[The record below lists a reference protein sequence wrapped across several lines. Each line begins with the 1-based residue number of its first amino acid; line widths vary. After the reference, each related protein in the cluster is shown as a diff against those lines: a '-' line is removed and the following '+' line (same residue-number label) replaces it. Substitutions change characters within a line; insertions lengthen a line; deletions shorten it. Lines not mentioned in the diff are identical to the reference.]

1 MLGSTIVTSTSS
13 SGNVSLTNL
22 SNPRAW
28 GALSSHMRTLRNEL
42 PARRII
48 RPSSPHLYVNVSLP
62 PELNTAS
69 STCTPNSARI
79 AITRG
84 ASFARRPVIM
94 TLRTLGSC
102 ASRAKSGMAGPGS
115 HVRGG
120 SRDSALPHQPLCGH
134 GWPVSRS
141 YCALPVSGTGVLTNV
156 PSKSQTCS
164 SLVSSEEL
172 IVAPIDD
179 VDVVQNLAWTP
190 GSEKTSAKC
199 RACSRTWSS
208 CVSARRKRKVTF
220 PGSASSLCVSYSR
233 LTLART

>member
-1 MLGSTIVTSTSS
+1 
-13 SGNVSLTNL
+13 
-22 SNPRAW
+22 
-28 GALSSHMRTLRNEL
+28 
-42 PARRII
+42 
-48 RPSSPHLYVNVSLP
+48 
-62 PELNTAS
+62 
-69 STCTPNSARI
+69 
-79 AITRG
+79 
-84 ASFARRPVIM
+84 
-94 TLRTLGSC
+94 
-102 ASRAKSGMAGPGS
+102 MAGPGS

-141 YCALPVSGTGVLTNV
+141 YCALPVSGTGVLTSV

-164 SLVSSEEL
+164 SLVSSPL
-172 IVAPIDD
+172 IVAPID
-179 VDVVQNLAWTP
+179 VELVQNLAWTP

-220 PGSASSLCVSYSR
+220 SGSASSLCVSYSR

>member
-1 MLGSTIVTSTSS
+1 MNKIAAVHRRTLRVARVRQTPRRAPSMLGSTIVTSTSS
-13 SGNVSLTNL
+13 SGKVSLTN
-22 SNPRAW
+22 SSKPRAW

-94 TLRTLGSC
+94 TLRTFGSRT
-102 ASRAKSGMAGPGS
+102 SRSKSRMAGPGS

-134 GWPVSRS
+134 GWPVSR
-141 YCALPVSGTGVLTNV
+141 T
-156 PSKSQTCS
+156 
-164 SLVSSEEL
+164 
-172 IVAPIDD
+172 APCRC
-179 VDVVQNLAWTP
+179 P
-190 GSEKTSAKC
+190 GP
-199 RACSRTWSS
+199 AC
-208 CVSARRKRKVTF
+208 
-220 PGSASSLCVSYSR
+220 
-233 LTLART
+233 